1 METIKNY
8 LETMFANLPDT
19 EETRRAKSELFSM
32 MEDKYNELKAQ
43 GMAENAIVG
52 TIITEFGNID
62 ELKESLD
69 LGKRDT
75 IVPVVSEPVQTVAT
89 IENVTYESEGKRM
102 LTIDEANDYVMDNSL
117 STFIFGLGVFF
128 CILSPAGPVLFS
140 AFEDIFGSN
149 AFTNFLSSF
158 GVGFLFLSVAIGV
171 GLILLSGTKRKGWE
185 FLDQGNCGLEIETE
199 QFVKK
204 ELEENNSSQHFMF
217 ALGVMC
223 CICSVIPVSVLGAMR
238 IKVLSSAVGP
248 SLIFVLVGIGV
259 FFILNSSRKVSA
271 YEMLLSLN
279 KNPEA

>member
-62 ELKESLD
+62 ELKESLG
-69 LGKRDT
+69 LGKEPA
-75 IVPVVSEPVQTVAT
+75 PVTTVAT
-89 IENVTYESEGKRM
+89 IEDVTYENPDKRL
-102 LTIDEANDYVMDNSL
+102 LTIDEASEFAMDSAF
-117 STFIFGLGVFF
+117 STFVFGLGVFF
-128 CILSPAGPVLFS
+128 CILSPAGPVIFS
-140 AFEDIFGSN
+140 GFEDIFGKN
-149 AFTNFLSSF
+149 PVTNFLSSF

-185 FLDQGNCGLEIETE
+185 FLDEGNCGLEIETE
-199 QFVKK
+199 EFVKK
-204 ELEENNSSQHFMF
+204 ELKENNSSQHFMF
-217 ALGVMC
+217 AIGVMC
-223 CICSVIPVSVLGAMR
+223 CICSVIPVSVFGATR
-238 IKVLSSAVGP
+238 IKPLSNAIGP

-259 FFILNSSRKVSA
+259 FFILNSGRKTSA
-271 YEMLLSLN
+271 YEKLLSLEES
-279 KNPEA
+279 KAE